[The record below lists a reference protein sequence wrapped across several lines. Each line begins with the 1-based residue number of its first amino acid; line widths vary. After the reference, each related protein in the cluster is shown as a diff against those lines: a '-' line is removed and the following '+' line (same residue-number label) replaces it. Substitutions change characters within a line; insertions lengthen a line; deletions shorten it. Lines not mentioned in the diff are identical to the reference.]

1 MIKTLFELVF
11 KVFLSTWSLFCSD
24 LFAKC
29 FCQRDL
35 FFVRTCLQSLFVNMI
50 TFLFQLVCKVV
61 LSTWSLLYSNFL
73 QSLFVNVIT
82 SLFELVRKVNMI
94 TTTTNKGKTVQIF
107 KQHENLTLARNSARY
122 VGMGKTIRW
131 NGSKYS
137 TFLTSSTYLFAV
149 LMMKISPVLS
159 AWWSSEWT
167 PTILGLRKL
176 LIWHHS
182 PSDHLNNDHNVDK

>member
-1 MIKTLFELVF
+1 MGFCCARCAIINNSSLILDNFLIDNFSLQISMIYDLYPIIDNRLLITRS
-11 KVFLSTWSLFCSD
+11 STWLP
-24 LFAKC
+24 
-29 FCQRDL
+29 
-35 FFVRTCLQSLFVNMI
+35 RTRLMKERSTRFERLRQSLFVI
-50 TFLFQLVCKVV
+50 I
-61 LSTWSLLYSNFL
+61 
-73 QSLFVNVIT
+73 IT
-82 SLFELVRKVNMI
+82 SLFELVCKVNMI
-94 TTTTNKGKTVQIF
+94 TTAITKGKTVQIF

-176 LIWHHS
+176 LI
-182 PSDHLNNDHNVDK
+182 